1 METDRLGGG
10 GDAVLVIDDTSIPK
24 KGAHSVGVA
33 AQYASPKHW
42 VAAAH
47 ARTRSKN
54 YAYQNWKAHRSGA
67 LRPGYL
73 DNPA

>member
-1 METDRLGGG
+1 MTGIVTRCALAPSGHAIGSR
-10 GDAVLVIDDTSIPK
+10 TR
-24 KGAHSVGVA
+24 
-33 AQYASPKHW
+33 
-42 VAAAH
+42 AH
-47 ARTRSKN
+47 ARSKN

>member
-1 METDRLGGG
+1 LPVSHSPACRPFTERYDRAELIA
-10 GDAVLVIDDTSIPK
+10 DAVMHAEGFESHI
-24 KGAHSVGVA
+24 
-33 AQYASPKHW
+33 W